1 MLEIYNSLTN
11 KKETFTP
18 IEPGKVRMYVCGMTV
33 YDYCHL
39 GHARMMMVF
48 DIVARYLRYR
58 GYDLTY
64 IRNVTDIDDKIIT
77 RANETGEP
85 FSDLTER
92 FIAAMHEDVAAL
104 EILPPDDEPYATAH
118 IDEIITMI
126 TRLIDND
133 YAYTADNGDVYY
145 DVSKFEHYGALS
157 GKLIEDLRAGER
169 VEIEEAKDDPLDFAL
184 WKAAKPDEPSW
195 ESPWGRGR
203 PGWHIE
209 CSAMSTHCLGDHFD
223 IHGGG
228 QDLQFPHH
236 ENEIAQS
243 EAATGKKF
251 VNLWMHNGFVRINE
265 EKMSKSLGNFFTIRE
280 ILEKVAPEV
289 VRYFIITSHYRSPL
303 NYSDES
309 LENARA
315 GLTRFYTALRGL
327 PEVEVD
333 ESSLA
338 PYRERFQQAMDDDF
352 NTPEAFAVLFE
363 LARDI
368 NRARENDQASA
379 AALAAVLR
387 ELGGVL
393 GILQQD
399 PEAVLKGRGTVI
411 TPATAHLTL
420 TTHPATITTSLSDAE
435 IDELIQRRNQAR
447 TDKNWAEAD
456 RIRDTLLEHH
466 VVLEDGSGATTW
478 RRQ

>member
-11 KKETFTP
+11 KKEPLTP

-64 IRNVTDIDDKIIT
+64 IRNVTDIDDKIIA
-77 RANETGEP
+77 RANENSEA
-85 FSDLTER
+85 FSELTQR
-92 FIAAMHEDVAAL
+92 FINAMHEDVAAL
-104 EILPPDDEPYATAH
+104 GILPPDQEPHATAH
-118 IDEIITMI
+118 IGEIINMI
-126 TRLIDND
+126 SRLIDNG
-133 YAYTADNGDVYY
+133 YAYQADNGDVYY
-145 DVSKFEHYGALS
+145 DISKFEHYGALS
-157 GKLIEDLRAGER
+157 GKQLEELRAGER
-169 VEIEEAKDDPLDFAL
+169 VEVEEAKHDPLDFAL
-184 WKAAKPDEPSW
+184 WKAAKPEEPSW
-195 ESPWGRGR
+195 ESPWGKGR

-265 EKMSKSLGNFFTIRE
+265 EKMSKSFGNFFTIRE
-280 ILEKVAPEV
+280 ILENYAPEV
-289 VRYFIITSHYRSPL
+289 IRYFIVTSHYRSPL

-309 LENARA
+309 LENAKA
-315 GLTRFYTALRGL
+315 GLTRFYTALRDL
-327 PEVEVD
+327 PVVDVD
-333 ESSLA
+333 ESVLA
-338 PYRERFQQAMDDDF
+338 PWRERFRQAMDDDF

-363 LARDI
+363 LTRDI
-368 NRARENDQASA
+368 NRAREDNEQQAA
-379 AALAAVLR
+379 TLAAVLR
-387 ELGGVL
+387 ELGDVL

-399 PEAVLKGRGTVI
+399 PEIFLQGNAEAG
-411 TPATAHLTL
+411 
-420 TTHPATITTSLSDAE
+420 LSDAD
-435 IDELIQRRNQAR
+435 IDALIERRNQAR
-447 TDKNWAEAD
+447 VDKDWAEAD
-456 RIRDTLLEHH
+456 RVRDTLLEHK
-466 VVLEDGSGATTW
+466 VVLEDGAGGTTW
-478 RRQ
+478 RRK

>member
-1 MLEIYNSLTN
+1 MLEIYNSFTN
-11 KKETFTP
+11 KKEPFTP

-64 IRNVTDIDDKIIT
+64 IRNVTDIDDKIIA
-77 RANETGEP
+77 RANENGEA
-85 FSDLTER
+85 FSELTQR
-92 FIAAMHEDVAAL
+92 FITAMHEDVAAL
-104 EILPPDDEPYATAH
+104 GILPPDQEPHATAH
-118 IDEIITMI
+118 IDEIIKMI
-126 TRLIDND
+126 SRLIDNG
-133 YAYTADNGDVYY
+133 YAYQADNGDVYY
-145 DVSKFEHYGALS
+145 DISKFEHYGALS
-157 GKLIEDLRAGER
+157 GKQLEDLRAGER
-169 VEIEEAKDDPLDFAL
+169 VEIDEAKDDPLDFAL
-184 WKAAKPDEPSW
+184 WKAAKPSEPSW
-195 ESPWGRGR
+195 ESPWGNGR

-280 ILEKVAPEV
+280 ILENYAPEV
-289 VRYFIITSHYRSPL
+289 VRYFIVTSHYRSPL

-309 LENARA
+309 LENAKA

-327 PEVEVD
+327 PVVDVD
-333 ESSLA
+333 ESVLA
-338 PYRERFQQAMDDDF
+338 PYRERFQRAMDDDF

-368 NRARENDQASA
+368 NRAREHSEESA
-379 AALAAVLR
+379 ATLAAVLR
-387 ELGGVL
+387 ELGSVL
-393 GILQQD
+393 GVLQQD
-399 PEAVLKGRGTVI
+399 PGDFLHGNAEAG
-411 TPATAHLTL
+411 
-420 TTHPATITTSLSDAE
+420 LSDAD
-435 IDELIQRRNQAR
+435 IDVLIERRNQAR
-447 TDKNWAEAD
+447 ADKDWAEAD
-456 RIRDTLLEHH
+456 RVRDTLQEHK
-466 VVLEDGSGATTW
+466 VVLEDGEGGTTW
-478 RRQ
+478 RRK